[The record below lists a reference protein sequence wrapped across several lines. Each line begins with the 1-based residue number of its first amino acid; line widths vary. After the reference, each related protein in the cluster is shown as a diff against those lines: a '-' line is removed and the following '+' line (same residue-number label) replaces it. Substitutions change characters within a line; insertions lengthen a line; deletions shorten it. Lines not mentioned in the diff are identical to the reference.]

1 MSDFPQPPLPPGYG
15 PIGYSAPQVY
25 APSPRPT
32 VVTVLAIIGIIWGV
46 WGILADLYTFAAT
59 AVALQMGHMP
69 FSQAPLFMGRGWMM
83 FTLTS
88 VAVQLGF
95 AVLLIAASIASL
107 RLTGWGRRGMIWW
120 SWAAIVLTLIGVSAA
135 YAHKDQTLQGIQT
148 QIQAQQRTNRAMSPQ
163 VQQQM
168 QGINQMQTTMMSSF
182 IYIGLFC
189 PLIILIYP
197 IWILA
202 TFNSPRVKAAFGEAA

>member
-1 MSDFPQPPLPPGYG
+1 MSDFPQPPMPPGYG
-15 PIGYSAPQVY
+15 PIGYSGPQAY

-32 VVTVLAIIGIIWGV
+32 VVTVLAIIGIIWAV
-46 WGILADLYTFAAT
+46 WGILGGLYS
-59 AVALQMGHMP
+59 VAFNLMTLQAGHMP
-69 FSQAPLFMGRGWMM
+69 FSRLPMIMSPGWLM
-83 FTLTS
+83 FSIVTS
-88 VAVQLGF
+88 AVHLAF
-95 AVLLIAASIASL
+95 AVLLIAASTASL
-107 RLTGWGRRGMIWW
+107 RLTPWGRRGMIWW